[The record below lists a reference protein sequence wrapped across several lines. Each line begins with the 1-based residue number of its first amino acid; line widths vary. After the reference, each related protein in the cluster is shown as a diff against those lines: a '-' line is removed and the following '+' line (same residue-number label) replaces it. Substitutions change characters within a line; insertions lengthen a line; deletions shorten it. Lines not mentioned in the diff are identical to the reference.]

1 MLFEPDNH
9 GPIADTP
16 LLRVLISSNYELQ
29 SIDGQQIEHE
39 ECFGAQAGRLPSGG
53 WSASL
58 FGSL

>member
-9 GPIADTP
+9 GPIAGTP

-29 SIDGQQIEHE
+29 SIGGQQIEHE
-39 ECFGAQAGRLPSGG
+39 ECFGGQAGTLSSGG
-53 WSASL
+53 RSASL